1 MLSLQYRLLFIHL
14 TEDACCLRADRGL
27 TALSPPGAQTPT
39 PLAGLLRVMT
49 TQKYFTLGAGSAF
62 DGSVNSSRGS
72 NAMSFRP
79 CSPHTPSFLTLLVVS
94 ANRVVEHYWKHRGG
108 FVDCQHEMRLL
119 FSTIPPSQWGP
130 PKPSL
135 RSDVFSPLFVC
146 FDDCSLTISVWRSTR
161 VICLRKI
168 VRKQEAQPT
177 RRHRFKV
184 SNIYFKN

>member
-27 TALSPPGAQTPT
+27 TALSLSGCPNAKPP
-39 PLAGLLRVMT
+39 LVGLLRVMT

-72 NAMSFRP
+72 NAVSFRP

-94 ANRVVEHYWKHRGG
+94 ANRVVEHYWKHWGG

-119 FSTIPPSQWGP
+119 FSTIPPSQWEP

-135 RSDVFSPLFVC
+135 RSDVFSPLVC
-146 FDDCSLTISVWRSTR
+146 FFLMTV
-161 VICLRKI
+161 
-168 VRKQEAQPT
+168 A
-177 RRHRFKV
+177 
-184 SNIYFKN
+184 